1 MSDDIFV
8 ANGVKIDFSNAFI
21 HEEMKEALRRGGY
34 ESVETRL
41 VNRLIRPGHR
51 VLEIGACTG
60 YITMLAAKRAGAEN
74 VCTFEANPAAVDA
87 AKHHFSLNDLSIQI
101 TNRVLMSRAKF
112 AQAPE
117 TMELFLYKSPVS
129 SSLFC
134 LKANAPSVSVPVG
147 CLEDEIAKHRANF
160 LIIDIEGGEADLLED
175 ADLSQIN
182 DIIMETHYRKAGEWR
197 INEMVK
203 TLFDK
208 GFYINL
214 RNSHT
219 EVLHLYKRPVDQ
231 NP

>member
-1 MSDDIFV
+1 MSDEIFE
-8 ANGVKIDFSNAFI
+8 ANGVKIDFSNPFI

-41 VNRLIRPGHR
+41 VKRLIKPGHR

-60 YITMLAAKRAGAEN
+60 YITMLAAKQVGAEN

-87 AKHHFSLNDLSIQI
+87 AIYHFSLNNLPITI

-112 AQAPE
+112 VQAPE

-129 SSLFC
+129 SSLFSF
-134 LKANAPSVSVPVG
+134 KANARSVSVPVG
-147 CLEDEIAKHRANF
+147 CLEDEIADHRANF

-175 ADLSQIN
+175 ADLSPIN

-197 INEMVK
+197 INEMIK

-208 GFYINL
+208 GFYIDL
-214 RNSHT
+214 RNSHS
-219 EVLHLYKRPVDQ
+219 EVLHLYRSPSE
-231 NP
+231 

>member
-1 MSDDIFV
+1 MPDEIFE
-8 ANGVKIDFSNAFI
+8 ANGVKIDFSNPFI

-41 VNRLIRPGHR
+41 VKRLIKPGHR

-60 YITMLAAKRAGAEN
+60 YITMLAAKQVGAEN

-87 AKHHFSLNDLSIQI
+87 ALHHFALNNLPIPI
-101 TNRVLMSRAKF
+101 TNRILMSRAKF

-129 SSLFC
+129 SSLFL
-134 LKANAPSVSVPVG
+134 LKPNARSVSVTVG
-147 CLEDEIAKHRANF
+147 CLEDEIAKHQANF

-175 ADLSQIN
+175 ADLSPIN

-197 INEMVK
+197 INEMIKV
-203 TLFDK
+203 LFSK

-214 RNSHT
+214 RNSHS
-219 EVLHLYKRPVDQ
+219 EVLHLYRHP
-231 NP
+231 

>member
-1 MSDDIFV
+1 MSDEIFE
-8 ANGVKIDFSNAFI
+8 ANGIKIDFSNPFI

-34 ESVETRL
+34 ESAETRL
-41 VNRLIRPGHR
+41 VKRLIKPGHR

-60 YITMLAAKRAGAEN
+60 YITMLAAKQVGAEN

-87 AKHHFSLNDLSIQI
+87 ALHHFALNNLPISI

-112 AQAPE
+112 AQAPK

-129 SSLFC
+129 SSLFSF
-134 LKANAPSVSVPVG
+134 KANARSVSVPVG

-182 DIIMETHYRKAGEWR
+182 NIVMETHYRKAGEWR
-197 INEMVK
+197 INEMIK
-203 TLFDK
+203 TLFYK
-208 GFYINL
+208 GFYIDL
-214 RNSHT
+214 RSSHS
-219 EVLHLYKRPVDQ
+219 EVLHLYRHP
-231 NP
+231 PE